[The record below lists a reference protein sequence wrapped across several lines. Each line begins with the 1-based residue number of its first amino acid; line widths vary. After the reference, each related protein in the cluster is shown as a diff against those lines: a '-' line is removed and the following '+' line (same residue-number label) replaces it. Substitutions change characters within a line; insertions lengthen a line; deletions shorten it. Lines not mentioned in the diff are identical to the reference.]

1 MPTEHKYISIL
12 ALIVAPWLLF
22 ACSSGGSGGVG
33 GTGGGRGGSSGFL
46 ATGGIAETGGT
57 MNSGGQTIA
66 GGASGGS
73 TLSSG
78 GRIAGGVS
86 GGSAGTLATT
96 MNGGST
102 TPGGATASGG
112 SASTLATTT
121 TGGSTNTGGGTASG
135 GTTGGPSSS
144 GGSRFD
150 GGVDAA
156 SGGTAGSGGARLDG
170 GVDAASGGSSSNGG
184 SRLDGGVDAAS
195 GGSSSSGGSR
205 LDGGADRAA
214 GGSDAR
220 TSTGAGGKTGAA
232 QTIKNINY
240 AGTSSASQTLDLLL
254 PANALLPLPL
264 VVRIHGGGFS
274 SGDKG
279 GEETSTAANAIL
291 AKGYAL
297 ASVNYRLSG
306 QAPFPAGAQDVKAAV
321 RWLRAHAAEYGL
333 DTDRFAC
340 WGESAG
346 GYMVAMLGVTGD
358 QATVFDDDSL
368 GNPGVS
374 SAVAAVVD
382 WYGPTDLATMDS
394 QQTAH
399 PPAACPTSWLQHTPA
414 NSPEGLWLGGALN
427 TAAVSSKLSQANLV
441 AYVATAKALPFFIIA
456 HGDNDCQVPWAQSQE
471 LTDALAKVGNTAN
484 LTILAGAGHADAR
497 FESTQST
504 PDLTLLASLFGR

>member
-1 MPTEHKYISIL
+1 MSTEHKYTSIL

-22 ACSSGGSGGVG
+22 ACGNGSSIGGA
-33 GTGGGRGGSSGFL
+33 GGGRGGSGGFL
-46 ATGGIAETGGT
+46 ATGGTAETGGT
-57 MNSGGQTIA
+57 RSGGTQT
-66 GGASGGS
+66 
-73 TLSSG
+73 
-78 GRIAGGVS
+78 
-86 GGSAGTLATT
+86 SA
-96 MNGGST
+96 
-102 TPGGATASGG
+102 GGATASGG
-112 SASTLATTT
+112 TAPTSGGQRTGGASGGSAGTVATTMT
-121 TGGSTNTGGGTASG
+121 DGSTNPGGGTPSGGSTGGST
-135 GTTGGPSSS
+135 SS
-144 GGSRFD
+144 
-150 GGVDAA
+150 
-156 SGGTAGSGGARLDG
+156 
-170 GVDAASGGSSSNGG
+170 GG
-184 SRLDGGVDAAS
+184 SRLDGGVDAAAGGS
-195 GGSSSSGGSR
+195 GSGGSRIDGAVDMPTGGSSSGGGSR
-205 LDGGADRAA
+205 LDGGVDRAA
-214 GGSDAR
+214 SGSDTS
-220 TSTGAGGKTGAA
+220 TSTGVGGKTGAA

-274 SGDKG
+274 SGDKA
-279 GEETSTAANAIL
+279 GEETGTAANAIL

-306 QAPFPAGAQDVKAAV
+306 QALFPAGAQDVKAAV

-333 DTDRFAC
+333 DTARFAS

-346 GYMVAMLGVTGD
+346 GYMAAMLGVTGD
-358 QATVFDDDSL
+358 QSTVFDDDSL

-399 PPAACPTSWLQHTPA
+399 PPAGCPTSWLQHTPA

-427 TAAVSSKLSQANLV
+427 TAAVSTKLTQANLV
-441 AYVATAKALPFFIIA
+441 AYVAPAKTLPFFIIA
-456 HGDNDCQVPWAQSQE
+456 HGDNDCSVPWGQSQE

-484 LTILAGAGHADAR
+484 LPILAGAGHADGR

-504 PDLTLLASLFGR
+504 PDLTLLGSLFGR